1 MITYNDAIEI
11 LYDNTPTD
19 YVMESDETPD
29 FFQFRVSCGGDAC
42 TYRIYKKD
50 GRIHEK

>member
-50 GRIHEK
+50 GRIHER

>member
-1 MITYNDAIEI
+1 MTYREAVDI
-11 LYDNTPTD
+11 LLEETPTD
-19 YVMESDETPD
+19 YIMEYDETPD

-50 GRIHEK
+50 GSIYEK